1 MIHKSTAFTF
11 DLNFHQFPKGSA
23 SEILFISYYNIH
35 DDKVVSKVSTQM
47 SSARRGVATE
57 EMRQV
62 AKDEDIDLDFIVQ
75 RLANGSII
83 IPKNNARKQKIKV
96 VGIGHGLKTKVNVNI
111 GTSTLHQNL
120 DEEISKAKVAVK
132 YGADTIMDLSDG
144 GDLDLIR
151 QTLLDAAPIT
161 FGTVPVYQAYW
172 HGVEKYKNPLNI
184 TEDDFLNAFEKNAK
198 DGVDYTTI
206 HSGITKE
213 LAKRVL
219 EVKRHGGIV
228 SKGGTITAAWMLK
241 YDKENPYHEHFD
253 YMCEIARK
261 YDVTFSLGDA
271 LRPGSILDSHDEL
284 QVAEMINVSRLAK
297 RAHEKD
303 VQVMI
308 EGPGHVPLNEVAAN
322 VRLAKSLIGDI
333 PYYVL
338 GPLVTDIA
346 AGYDHIASAIG
357 AAVSAAEGVDLLCYL
372 TPAEHLALPTAEEVK
387 EGLIAYRIA
396 AHAGDLV
403 KIRDKA
409 IKWDREITEA
419 RRTLNWE
426 KQIALAINP
435 EEAARIHFREG
446 QHEGNNVPCTMCG
459 SACVYIMLPQ
469 QRQKRRTDNISNNE
483 HDDDSDVKE
492 ETTAT
497 TPTSS

>member
-1 MIHKSTAFTF
+1 M
-11 DLNFHQFPKGSA
+11 
-23 SEILFISYYNIH
+23 
-35 DDKVVSKVSTQM
+35 STQM
-47 SSARRGVATE
+47 SMARRGIASE
-57 EMRQV
+57 EMIQV
-62 AKDEDIDLDFIVQ
+62 VKDEDVELDFILRRV
-75 RLANGSII
+75 ANGSII
-83 IPKNNARKQKIKV
+83 IPRNNTRKQKNVKV
-96 VGIGHGLKTKVNVNI
+96 TGIGHGLKTKVNVNI
-111 GTSTLHQNL
+111 GTSTLYQNL
-120 DEEISKAKVAVK
+120 DEEILKAKVAVK
-132 YGADTIMDLSDG
+132 YGGDTIMDLSDG
-144 GDLDLIR
+144 GDINAIR
-151 QTLLDAAPIT
+151 QNLLEAAPIT
-161 FGTVPVYQAYW
+161 FGTVPIYQAYAR
-172 HGVEKYKNPLNI
+172 GVEKSKNPLDI
-184 TEDDFLNAFEKNAK
+184 TADDFLDAFEQNAK

-213 LAKRVL
+213 LAKRVM
-219 EVKRHGGIV
+219 EVKRHAGIV

-241 YDKENPYHEHFD
+241 YDKENPYYEYFD

-284 QVAEMINVSRLAK
+284 QVAEMINVARLAK

-322 VRLAKSLIGDI
+322 VRLAKSLIGDV

-357 AAVSAAEGVDLLCYL
+357 AAISAAEGVDLLCYL

-387 EGLIAYRIA
+387 QGLIAYRIA
-396 AHAGDLV
+396 AHVGDLV

-409 IKWDREITEA
+409 IKWDMEITQA
-419 RRTLNWE
+419 RRMLNWE
-426 KQIALAINP
+426 KQISLAINP
-435 EEAARIHFREG
+435 EEAERIHTRREG
-446 QHEGNNVPCTMCG
+446 QIQGNNAPCTMCG

-469 QRQKRRTDNISNNE
+469 QRKYSI
-483 HDDDSDVKE
+483 KE
-492 ETTAT
+492 ENLQKEVNDINNIIKQG
-497 TPTSS
+497 

>member
-1 MIHKSTAFTF
+1 MATQVT
-11 DLNFHQFPKGSA
+11 SA
-23 SEILFISYYNIH
+23 
-35 DDKVVSKVSTQM
+35 K
-47 SSARRGVATE
+47 RGVVTP
-57 EMRQV
+57 EMIQV
-62 AKDEDIDLDFIVQ
+62 AKDEDLSINLLKNGIS
-75 RLANGSII
+75 NGSII
-83 IPKNNARKQKIKV
+83 IPHNTDRQQNEVKY
-96 VGIGHGLKTKVNVNI
+96 VGIGHGLRTKVNVNI
-111 GTSTLHQNL
+111 GTSTLYQNL

-132 YGADTIMDLSDG
+132 YGGDTIMDLSDG
-144 GDLDLIR
+144 GNLDLIR
-151 QTLLDAAPIT
+151 QKLLEAAPIT
-161 FGTVPVYQAYW
+161 FGTVPVYQAYA

-184 TEDDFLNAFEKNAK
+184 TADDFLRAFEKHVK

-213 LAKRVL
+213 LAQRVL
-219 EVKRHGGIV
+219 KVGRHGGIV

-241 YDKENPYHEHFD
+241 YDKENPYFEHFD

-284 QVAEMINVSRLAK
+284 QVAEMINVARLAK
-297 RAHEKD
+297 RAKEYD

-322 VRLAKSLIGDI
+322 VRLAKSLLGNI

-357 AAVSAAEGVDLLCYL
+357 AAISAAEGVDLLCYL
-372 TPAEHLALPTAEEVK
+372 TPSEHLALPTAEEVK

-396 AHAGDLV
+396 GHAGDLV

-409 IKWDREITEA
+409 IKWDRAITES

-426 KQIALAINP
+426 KQIALSINP
-435 EEAARIHFREG
+435 EEAERIHTRRQG

-469 QRQKRRTDNISNNE
+469 QRKEMHPRQ
-483 HDDDSDVKE
+483 DSEKPENPNVIKM
-492 ETTAT
+492 
-497 TPTSS
+497 

>member
-1 MIHKSTAFTF
+1 
-11 DLNFHQFPKGSA
+11 
-23 SEILFISYYNIH
+23 
-35 DDKVVSKVSTQM
+35 M
-47 SSARRGVATE
+47 SSARRGTATD

-62 AKDEDIDLDFIVQ
+62 AKDEDISLDYLIRSV
-75 RLANGSII
+75 ASGSII
-83 IPKNNARKQKIKV
+83 IPRNNVRKQKIKV
-96 VGIGHGLKTKVNVNI
+96 VGIGKGLKTKVNVNI
-111 GTSTLHQNL
+111 GTSTLYQNL
-120 DEEISKAKVAVK
+120 DEEIFKAKVAVK
-132 YGADTIMDLSDG
+132 YGGDTIMDLSDG

-151 QTLLDAAPIT
+151 EKLLEAAPIT
-161 FGTVPVYQAYW
+161 FGTVPVYQAYAV
-172 HGVEKYKNPLNI
+172 GVAKKNPLDI
-184 TEDDFLNAFEKNAK
+184 TEDDFLNAFEKHAK

-219 EVKRHGGIV
+219 EVKRHAGIV

-241 YDKENPYHEHFD
+241 YDKENPYFEHFD

-297 RAHEKD
+297 RAHAKD

-322 VRLAKSLIGDI
+322 VRLAKSLIGDV

-357 AAVSAAEGVDLLCYL
+357 AAISAAEGVDLLCYL
-372 TPAEHLALPTAEEVK
+372 TPAEHLALPSAEEVK

-403 KIRDKA
+403 KIREKA
-409 IKWDREITEA
+409 IKWDTAMTEA

-426 KQIALAINP
+426 KQISLSINP
-435 EEAARIHFREG
+435 EEAERIHTREG
-446 QHEGNNVPCTMCG
+446 QHPGNNVPCTMCG

-469 QRQKRRTDNISNNE
+469 QRQQKSKVDIQT
-483 HDDDSDVKE
+483 E
-492 ETTAT
+492 EEVAT
-497 TPTSS
+497 L

>member
-1 MIHKSTAFTF
+1 M
-11 DLNFHQFPKGSA
+11 G
-23 SEILFISYYNIH
+23 
-35 DDKVVSKVSTQM
+35 TQM
-47 SSARRGVATE
+47 SSARRGITTD
-57 EMRQV
+57 EMKQV
-62 AKDEDIDLDFIVQ
+62 AKDEDITLDTLVQ
-75 RLANGSII
+75 GVARGSII
-83 IPKNNARKQKIKV
+83 IPKNTARKQEIKV
-96 VGIGHGLKTKVNVNI
+96 VGIGQGLKTKVNVNI
-111 GTSTLHQNL
+111 GTSTLYQNL
-120 DEEISKAKVAVK
+120 EEEISKAKVAVK

-144 GDLDLIR
+144 GDLNLIR
-151 QTLLDAAPIT
+151 EKLLEAAPIT
-161 FGTVPVYQAYW
+161 FGTVPVYQAYA
-172 HGVEKYKNPLNI
+172 HGVEKFKSPLNI
-184 TEDDFLNAFEKNAK
+184 TSDDFLNAFEKNVR

-213 LAKRVL
+213 LARRIMDVQ
-219 EVKRHGGIV
+219 RHGGIV

-241 YDKENPYHEHFD
+241 YDKENPYFEYFD
-253 YMCEIARK
+253 YMCEIARR

-284 QVAEMINVSRLAK
+284 QISEMINVSRLAK
-297 RAHEKD
+297 KALEKD

-322 VRLAKSLIGDI
+322 VRLAKSLIGKV

-338 GPLVTDIA
+338 GPLVTDVA

-372 TPAEHLALPTAEEVK
+372 TPAEHLGLPTAEEVK

-403 KIRDKA
+403 KIREKA
-409 IKWDREITEA
+409 IKWDRDITEA

-435 EEAARIHFREG
+435 EEAERIRNRRQG
-446 QHEGNNVPCTMCG
+446 QIHSNSTPCTMCG
-459 SACVYIMLPQ
+459 GACVYIMLPQ
-469 QRQKRRTDNISNNE
+469 QRMYRRNLEEEIEVLKDTPAISSHE
-483 HDDDSDVKE
+483 SKS
-492 ETTAT
+492 TK
-497 TPTSS
+497 

>member
-1 MIHKSTAFTF
+1 M
-11 DLNFHQFPKGSA
+11 G
-23 SEILFISYYNIH
+23 
-35 DDKVVSKVSTQM
+35 TQM
-47 SSARRGVATE
+47 STARRGIATE
-57 EMRQV
+57 EMLQV
-62 AKDEDIDLDFIVQ
+62 AKDEDIDINFLIPKV
-75 RLANGSII
+75 ANGSII
-83 IPKNNARKQKIKV
+83 IPRNNERKQKIKV
-96 VGIGHGLKTKVNVNI
+96 VGIGKGLRTKVNVNI
-111 GTSTLHQNL
+111 GTSTLYQNL
-120 DEEISKAKVAVK
+120 DEEVSKAKVAVK
-132 YGADTIMDLSDG
+132 YGGDTIMDLSDG
-144 GDLDLIR
+144 GNLDLIR
-151 QTLLDAAPIT
+151 EKLLEVAPIT
-161 FGTVPVYQAYW
+161 FGTVPIYQAYAY
-172 HGVEKYKNPLNI
+172 GVEKYKNPLNI
-184 TEDDFLNAFEKNAK
+184 TEDDFLNSFEKHAK

-219 EVKRHGGIV
+219 EVKRHAGIV

-241 YDKENPYHEHFD
+241 YEKENPYFQHFD

-284 QVAEMINVSRLAK
+284 QVAEMINVARLAK

-322 VRLAKSLIGDI
+322 VRLAKSLIGDV

-357 AAVSAAEGVDLLCYL
+357 AAVSASEGVDLLCYL
-372 TPAEHLALPTAEEVK
+372 TPAEHLALPTVEDVK

-403 KIRDKA
+403 KMREKS
-409 IKWDREITEA
+409 IKWDREITKA
-419 RRTLNWE
+419 RRTLNWQ
-426 KQIALAINP
+426 KQIELSINP
-435 EEAARIHFREG
+435 EEAERIHNRQG

-459 SACVYIMLPQ
+459 GACVYIMLPQ
-469 QRQKRRTDNISNNE
+469 QRKYEDKDESISEIKR
-483 HDDDSDVKE
+483 
-492 ETTAT
+492 
-497 TPTSS
+497 

>member
-1 MIHKSTAFTF
+1 M
-11 DLNFHQFPKGSA
+11 
-23 SEILFISYYNIH
+23 
-35 DDKVVSKVSTQM
+35 STQM
-47 SSARRGVATE
+47 SSAKRGIATDEMKQIAKE
-57 EMRQV
+57 EDV
-62 AKDEDIDLDFIVQ
+62 SLESIV
-75 RLANGSII
+75 RGLANGSII
-83 IPKNNARKQKIKV
+83 IPKNNARPQQERKI
-96 VGIGHGLKTKVNVNI
+96 VGIGKSLKTKVNVNI

-120 DEEISKAKVAVK
+120 QEEISKAKVAVK

-144 GDLDLIR
+144 GNLDHIR
-151 QTLLDAAPIT
+151 QALLEAAPIT
-161 FGTVPVYQAYW
+161 FGTVPIYQAYW

-184 TEDDFLNAFEKNAK
+184 TEDDFLNAFEKNAE

-219 EVKRHGGIV
+219 EVRRHGGIV

-241 YDKENPYHEHFD
+241 YDKENPYYEHFD
-253 YMCEIARK
+253 YLCEIARK

-284 QVAEMINVSRLAK
+284 QVAEMINVSRLSK
-297 RAHEKD
+297 RAHEND
-303 VQVMI
+303 IQVMI

-322 VRLAKSLIGDI
+322 VRLAKSLIGEI

-372 TPAEHLALPTAEEVK
+372 TPAEHLGLPTAEEVK

-396 AHAGDLV
+396 AHTGDLV
-403 KIRDKA
+403 KIRDRA
-409 IKWDREITEA
+409 IKWDRDITEA

-426 KQIALAINP
+426 KQIALSINP
-435 EEAARIHFREG
+435 EEAARIHYRSEG

-469 QRQKRRTDNISNNE
+469 QRQQKK
-483 HDDDSDVKE
+483 SDIELQQEK
-492 ETTAT
+492 
-497 TPTSS
+497 

>member
-1 MIHKSTAFTF
+1 M
-11 DLNFHQFPKGSA
+11 
-23 SEILFISYYNIH
+23 
-35 DDKVVSKVSTQM
+35 VTQM
-47 SSARRGVATE
+47 STARRGIATE
-57 EMRQV
+57 EMIQV
-62 AKDEDIDLDFIVQ
+62 SKDEQVDLTFLIQ
-75 RLANGSII
+75 RVANGSII
-83 IPKNNARKQKIKV
+83 IPKNNIRKQKERKV
-96 VGIGHGLKTKVNVNI
+96 VGIGNGLKTKVNVNI
-111 GTSTLHQNL
+111 GTSTLYQNL
-120 DEEISKAKVAVK
+120 EEEVSKAEVAVRH
-132 YGADTIMDLSDG
+132 GADTIMDLSDG

-151 QTLLDAAPIT
+151 ERLLEAAPIT
-161 FGTVPVYQAYW
+161 FGTVPVYQAYAY
-172 HGVEKYKNPLNI
+172 GVKKYKNPLNI
-184 TEDDFLNAFEKNAK
+184 TDDDFLNAFEKNIM

-213 LAKRVL
+213 LAKRL
-219 EVKRHGGIV
+219 IEVKRHGGIV

-241 YDKENPYHEHFD
+241 YDKENPYFKHFD

-284 QVAEMINVSRLAK
+284 QVAEMVNVSRLAK
-297 RAHEKD
+297 VAHQKD

-322 VRLAKSLIGDI
+322 VRLAKSLIGNI

-338 GPLVTDIA
+338 GPLVTDVA

-357 AAVSAAEGVDLLCYL
+357 AAISAAEGVDLLCYL
-372 TPAEHLALPTAEEVK
+372 TPAEHLALPTVEEVK

-409 IKWDREITEA
+409 IVWDREITEA
-419 RRTLNWE
+419 RRTLNWD
-426 KQIALAINP
+426 KQISLSINP
-435 EEAARIHFREG
+435 EEAERIHTRRQG
-446 QHEGNNVPCTMCG
+446 QIEGNNVPCTMCG

-469 QRQKRRTDNISNNE
+469 QRQHQLQQRKEGEEEKVGNDINNQK
-483 HDDDSDVKE
+483 DQNKE
-492 ETTAT
+492 ELINNA
-497 TPTSS
+497 

>member
-1 MIHKSTAFTF
+1 M
-11 DLNFHQFPKGSA
+11 
-23 SEILFISYYNIH
+23 
-35 DDKVVSKVSTQM
+35 VTQM
-47 SSARRGVATE
+47 STARRGIATE
-57 EMRQV
+57 EMIQV
-62 AKDEDIDLDFIVQ
+62 SKDEQVDLTFLIQ
-75 RLANGSII
+75 RVANGSVI
-83 IPKNNARKQKIKV
+83 IPKNNIRKQKERKV
-96 VGIGHGLKTKVNVNI
+96 VGIGNGLKTKVNVNI
-111 GTSTLHQNL
+111 GTSTLYQNL
-120 DEEISKAKVAVK
+120 EEEISKAEVAVRH
-132 YGADTIMDLSDG
+132 GADTIMDLSDG

-151 QTLLDAAPIT
+151 ERLLEAAPIT
-161 FGTVPVYQAYW
+161 FGTVPVYQAYAY
-172 HGVEKYKNPLNI
+172 GVKKYKNPLNI
-184 TEDDFLNAFEKNAK
+184 TDDDFLNAFEKNIM

-213 LAKRVL
+213 LAKRL
-219 EVKRHGGIV
+219 IEVKRHGGIV

-241 YDKENPYHEHFD
+241 YDKENPYYKHFD

-284 QVAEMINVSRLAK
+284 QIAEMVNVSRLAK
-297 RAHEKD
+297 IAHQKD

-308 EGPGHVPLNEVAAN
+308 EGPGHVPLDEVAAN
-322 VRLAKSLIGDI
+322 VRLAKSLIGNI

-338 GPLVTDIA
+338 GPLVTDVA

-372 TPAEHLALPTAEEVK
+372 TPAEHLALPTVEEVK

-409 IKWDREITEA
+409 IVWDREMTEA
-419 RRTLNWE
+419 RRTLNWD
-426 KQIALAINP
+426 KQISLSINP
-435 EEAARIHFREG
+435 EEAERIHTRRQG
-446 QHEGNNVPCTMCG
+446 QVEGNNVPCTMCG

-469 QRQKRRTDNISNNE
+469 QRQHQQQQRKEGEEEKVGTDINNQK
-483 HDDDSDVKE
+483 DQNKE
-492 ETTAT
+492 ELINNA
-497 TPTSS
+497 